1 MRGVGTLRAKFE
13 KFATAI
19 LQGVE
24 DWKMTQWVLASSS
37 PRRQEL
43 LKLLLADFE
52 VLPSDVDESIR
63 VAERPESMVLRLAR
77 EKAVAVQERRPSSF
91 IVGADTVVVCE
102 EEILG
107 KPASHEEARSMLRRL
122 SGRTHQVLT
131 GVCLL
136 HLDGL
141 LVECPTTNVTFRR
154 LSEPEIESY
163 LQSEE
168 PFDKA
173 GAYAIQGLGA
183 RFIDRIDGCYFNV
196 VGLPV
201 SRLYQMMKR
210 LNVELSWKQQS

>member
-1 MRGVGTLRAKFE
+1 M
-13 KFATAI
+13 
-19 LQGVE
+19 
-24 DWKMTQWVLASSS
+24 MTQWVLASSS

-63 VAERPESMVLRLAR
+63 VAERPESTVVRLAR
-77 EKAVAVQERRPSSF
+77 EKALAVQERRPSSF
-91 IVGADTVVVCE
+91 IVSADTVVVWE

-107 KPASHEEARSMLRRL
+107 KPASHEEAASMLRKL
-122 SGRTHQVLT
+122 SGKTHQVLT

-136 HLDGL
+136 HLDAL
-141 LVECPTTNVTFRR
+141 LVECSTTDVTFRH
-154 LSEPEIESY
+154 LSDLEIESY
-163 LQSEE
+163 LQSAE

-183 RFIDRIDGCYFNV
+183 RFVERIDGCYFNV

-210 LNVELSWKQQS
+210 LDIEVSWRQQV

>member
-1 MRGVGTLRAKFE
+1 
-13 KFATAI
+13 
-19 LQGVE
+19 
-24 DWKMTQWVLASSS
+24 MTQWVLASSS

-52 VLPSDVDESIR
+52 VVPSDVDESIVTAEQPETM
-63 VAERPESMVLRLAR
+63 VARLAR
-77 EKAVAVQERRPSSF
+77 EKALAVQQRRRSAC
-91 IVGADTVVVCE
+91 IVSADTVVVCE

-107 KPASHEEARSMLRRL
+107 KPASHEQARSMLRKL
-122 SGRTHQVLT
+122 SGKTHQVLT

-136 HLDGL
+136 HEDTF
-141 LVECPTTNVTFRR
+141 LVECSTTDVTFCR
-154 LSEPEIESY
+154 LTEQEIENY
-163 LQSEE
+163 LKTGE

-183 RFIDRIDGCYFNV
+183 RFVERIDGCHFNV

-210 LNVELSWKQQS
+210 LEMEVSWKQQS

>member
-1 MRGVGTLRAKFE
+1 
-13 KFATAI
+13 
-19 LQGVE
+19 
-24 DWKMTQWVLASSS
+24 MTQWVLASSS

-43 LKLLLADFE
+43 LKLLLTYFE

-63 VAERPESMVLRLAR
+63 VAERAESMVVRLAR
-77 EKAVAVQERRPSSF
+77 EKAVAVQECRPSSF

-107 KPASHEEARSMLRRL
+107 KPASHEEAKNMLRKL
-122 SGRTHQVLT
+122 SGKTHQVLT

-136 HLDGL
+136 HMDRLFL
-141 LVECPTTNVTFRR
+141 ECVTTDVTFRR

-163 LQSEE
+163 LQSAE

-173 GAYAIQGLGA
+173 GAYAVQGLGA
-183 RFIDRIDGCYFNV
+183 RFVDKIDGCYFNG

-210 LNVELSWKQQS
+210 LDVEVSWKQQG